1 MIFVRCPVVDAIA
14 GAKQK
19 KKTANTMENK
29 NKSIRPNSLAL
40 VPFAVFAAFYVGL
53 SLYASHLG
61 FEMPWYKVSMP
72 VAFLVASAVSLLIG
86 RRGLD
91 EKVEIYARGM
101 GEPNIMIMCLIF
113 ILAGAFATIAKGSGA
128 VDAAVAIAQSLV
140 PAKLMVAGVFLVSCL
155 ISLAIGT
162 SCGTIAA
169 VAPIALGFAEPLQL
183 NPALL
188 TGAVVGGSMFG
199 DNLSMISDT
208 TIAASRTQ
216 GVTMKD
222 KFLANGLIAAPA
234 ALVALFL
241 YAISGSAAGAVDA
254 PAVTWQHIVLV
265 VPYVFVLILALCGFN
280 VMALLFSGTVL
291 SAAIGAAL
299 GRFAFFGTA
308 ENAGIMDLLGKGTLG
323 MGETLIVALLAG
335 GLFKSVQSNGGILWL
350 TDRIAKVIRGRRTC
364 EIGIFLLIAAVNC
377 FTANNTV
384 AIVIAGPIA
393 KECADKF
400 GADHVRIASILDTV
414 SCVVQGLIPYGAQI
428 LIAMGV
434 AKGLDMSIDSLAL
447 LKCLYY
453 QPLLAFAVIASIIL
467 AGRRTKSPIPL

>member
-1 MIFVRCPVVDAIA
+1 MNDTV
-14 GAKQK
+14 
-19 KKTANTMENK
+19 
-29 NKSIRPNSLAL
+29 RPNGYAL
-40 VPFAVFAAFYVGL
+40 IPFLVFAIFYVGL
-53 SLYASHLG
+53 SLWAGRLG

-72 VAFLVASAVSLLIG
+72 VAFLVASASSLLIG
-86 RRGLD
+86 RRSLE

-113 ILAGAFATIAKGSGA
+113 ILAGAFAAIAKGAGA
-128 VDAAVAIAQSLV
+128 VDAAGTIAQSLI

-169 VAPIALGFAEPLQL
+169 VTPIALGFAAPLHL

-188 TGAVVGGSMFG
+188 MGAVIGGSMFG

-208 TIAASRTQ
+208 TIAATRTQ
-216 GVTMKD
+216 GVRMKD
-222 KFLANGLIAAPA
+222 KFLANGLIASPV
-234 ALVALFL
+234 ALIALFL
-241 YAISGSAAGAVDA
+241 YAVGGSAAGSVEV
-254 PAVTWQHIVLV
+254 PAVTWRHIVLIL
-265 VPYVFVLILALCGFN
+265 PYVLVLALALAGFN

-291 SAAIGAAL
+291 SAMIGGAL
-299 GRFAFFGTA
+299 GKFAFFDA
-308 ENAGIMDLLGKGTLG
+308 MDLLGKGTLG

-335 GLFKSVQSNGGILWL
+335 GLFKSVQTNGGVLWL
-350 TDRIAKVIRGRRTC
+350 TDRIARVIRGPRTC
-364 EIGIFLLIAAVNC
+364 EFGVFLLVSAVNC

-393 KECADKF
+393 KACAAKF
-400 GADHVRIASILDTV
+400 GANPIRIASVLDTA
-414 SCVVQGLIPYGAQI
+414 SCIIQGLIPYGAQI

-434 AKGLDMSIDSLAL
+434 AKGLDMAVDSFSL

-453 QPLLAFAVIASIIL
+453 QPLLALAVIVSMAFSGL
-467 AGRRTKSPIPL
+467 RGGGREGER

>member
-1 MIFVRCPVVDAIA
+1 MNASVKPSGIA
-14 GAKQK
+14 L
-19 KKTANTMENK
+19 T
-29 NKSIRPNSLAL
+29 PFL
-40 VPFAVFAAFYVGL
+40 VFAVFYVGL
-53 SLYASHLG
+53 SLWAGRLG

-72 VAFLVASAVSLLIG
+72 VAFLVASAASLLIG
-86 RRGLD
+86 RRKFD
-91 EKVEIYARGM
+91 DKVETYAHGM

-113 ILAGAFATIAKGSGA
+113 ILAGAFATIAKGAGA
-128 VDAAVAIAQSLV
+128 VNAAVTIAQALV

-169 VAPIALGFAEPLQL
+169 VTPIALGFAGPLQL

-188 TGAVVGGSMFG
+188 MGAVIGGSMFG

-208 TIAASRTQ
+208 TIAATRTQ
-216 GVTMKD
+216 GVGMKD
-222 KFLANGLIAAPA
+222 KFLANGLIASPA

-241 YAISGSAAGAVDA
+241 YAVSGSAAGTVEV
-254 PAVTWQHIVLV
+254 PAVTWEHVVLV
-265 VPYVFVLILALCGFN
+265 LPYVFVLALALAGFN
-280 VMALLFSGTVL
+280 VMALLFTGTLL
-291 SAAIGAAL
+291 SAVIGGAL
-299 GRFAFFGTA
+299 GRFSFFYA
-308 ENAGIMDLLGKGTLG
+308 LALVGKGTLG

-335 GLFKSVQSNGGILWL
+335 GLFKSVQANGGILWL
-350 TDRIAKVIRGRRTC
+350 TDRIARVIRGPRTC
-364 EIGIFLLIAAVNC
+364 ELGVFLLVSAVNC

-400 GADHVRIASILDTV
+400 GANPVRIASVLDTA
-414 SCVVQGLIPYGAQI
+414 SCVIQGLIPYGAQI

-434 AKGLDMSIDSLAL
+434 AKGLDMAVDSLSL

-453 QPLLAFAVIASIIL
+453 QPIL
-467 AGRRTKSPIPL
+467 ALAVFTSMAFSGRRAGRSLPFHTPS